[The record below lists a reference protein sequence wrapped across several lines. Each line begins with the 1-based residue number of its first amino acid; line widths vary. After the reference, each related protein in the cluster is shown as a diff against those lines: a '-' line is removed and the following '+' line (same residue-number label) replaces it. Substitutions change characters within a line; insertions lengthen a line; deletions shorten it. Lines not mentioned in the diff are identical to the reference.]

1 MKKRLANLVLLHG
14 RDALVAGVD
23 GLLGAVLVDGVLAG
37 GRRELD
43 SGAAARGLAEAR
55 AARRE
60 AAEAAAAAAAARE
73 QAGLRGLGRRARAE
87 QAARGRLAGAEQAAR
102 GAAEAA

>member
-60 AAEAAAAAAAARE
+60 AAEAAAAAAARE